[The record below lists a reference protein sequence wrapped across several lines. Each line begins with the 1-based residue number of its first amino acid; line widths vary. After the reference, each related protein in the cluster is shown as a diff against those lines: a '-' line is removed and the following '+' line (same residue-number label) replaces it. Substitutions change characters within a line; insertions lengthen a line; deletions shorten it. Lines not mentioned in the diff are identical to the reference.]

1 MKNIIMREML
11 WHLISHDLAMEIV
24 EQDLATMSQQWLRAL
39 AIIDLLMKDEVI
51 PHIFH
56 FNHLEEVWIALKDL
70 YKLVKTTQWFLL
82 KNEFYKLNMQEP
94 SSMLDFLFTVKD
106 LLGLITRVGDVN
118 DEDVVLMIL
127 NAFLESYESFVQGV
141 STQVT
146 LPNFDQLSSRLMQ
159 EA

>member
-1 MKNIIMREML
+1 
-11 WHLISHDLAMEIV
+11 
-24 EQDLATMSQQWLRAL
+24 
-39 AIIDLLMKDEVI
+39 
-51 PHIFH
+51 
-56 FNHLEEVWIALKDL
+56 
-70 YKLVKTTQWFLL
+70 
-82 KNEFYKLNMQEP
+82 
-94 SSMLDFLFTVKD
+94 MLDFLFTVKD